1 MRILAVR
8 LSALGDV
15 ILSTPVLEY
24 LSKKGELHFLTYPE
38 NAEIFA
44 EDPRINRVWKI
55 NRKAKFKEIKEFA
68 EMLREQKYDLFVD
81 LQVKP
86 ITLLLSKLLG
96 IRTLRVR
103 KMAVK
108 RRQALLFSKEDEF
121 NYILVSL
128 VFILP

>member
-55 NRKAKFKEIKEFA
+55 KRKAKFREIKEFA

-96 IRTLRVR
+96 I
-103 KMAVK
+103 K
-108 RRQALLFSKEDEF
+108 
-121 NYILVSL
+121 
-128 VFILP
+128 P